1 LLMSELHQAPKILKQ
16 DLFGRVE
23 LIYFSDSSAIPQLA
37 IRRDLNFARWWTRP
51 LAAYLARREIKALIL
66 LEESNVSKSGFPRI
80 ITHNRQHIVRSYIG
94 GVPLHIYGKPQPQF
108 FEQLKEL
115 LKRMHAA
122 KISHN
127 DLAKEP
133 NIIVTE
139 DGRPALIDMQLAS
152 CATFLSVFFKT
163 QCREDLR
170 HVLKHQ
176 RTYYPSTLTDD
187 ELILLENRSIPAKIW
202 MTCVKPIY
210 LFITRRILNWS
221 DREGAGDRGAN

>member
-1 LLMSELHQAPKILKQ
+1 MSDLHQAPKILKQ

-37 IRRDLNFARWWTRP
+37 IRRDFNSARWWARP
-51 LAAYLARREIKALIL
+51 LATYLARREIKALTR
-66 LEESNVSKSGFPRI
+66 LEECDASESRFPRI
-80 ITHNRQHIVRSYIG
+80 ISHNSQQIVRSYIS

-115 LKRMHAA
+115 LTQMHAA
-122 KISHN
+122 KVTHN

-133 NIIVTE
+133 NIIVTD

-152 CATFLSVFFKT
+152 CATLVSPLFNT
-163 QCREDLR
+163 QCREDFR
-170 HVLKHQ
+170 HILKHQ
-176 RTYYPSTLTDD
+176 RTYYPSTLTDND
-187 ELILLENRSIPAKIW
+187 LILLAKRSIPAKIW

-210 LFITRRILNWS
+210 LLITRRIFNWS

>member
-1 LLMSELHQAPKILKQ
+1 MSDLHQAPKILKQ

-51 LAAYLARREIKALIL
+51 LAAYLARREIKALTR
-66 LEESNVSKSGFPRI
+66 LEECNASASGFPHI
-80 ITHNRQHIVRSYIG
+80 ISHNRQQIVRSYIS
-94 GVPLHIYGKPQPQF
+94 GVPLHIYGKPQPLF

-115 LKRMHAA
+115 LKPMHAA
-122 KISHN
+122 KVTHN

-133 NIIVTE
+133 NIIVTD

-152 CATFLSVFFKT
+152 CATSFSLFFNT
-163 QCREDLR
+163 QCREDFR

-187 ELILLENRSIPAKIW
+187 DFILLAKKSIPAKIW
-202 MTCVKPIY
+202 MACVKPIY
-210 LFITRRILNWS
+210 LFITRRLFRWS
-221 DREGAGDRGAN
+221 DREGAGDRGAH